1 MELEIE
7 SFAEDFDPSFKIFH
21 ELMAKKIGQILLV
34 STPYDAWI
42 MEEDCR
48 LSERIIHEYRG
59 LNLSNPPRF
68 TWVSTAE
75 EALATLSE
83 KNFDL
88 VITMLHLAD
97 GDAFMLGQKIKEKDP
112 ELPVILLTHSALPSE
127 ESSRVFMQPPG
138 IDRTFVWSGNTDI
151 LVALVKSAED
161 RMNVARDT
169 DLAGIRVILFV
180 EDSPVYIS
188 TLLPVLYRELVS
200 QTQAL
205 LQKGLN
211 EEHRLLTMR
220 ARPKILVARNYE
232 EALYLYQKYEPNVL
246 GVISDVRFPR
256 DGRLDHD
263 AGVSFLAHIK
273 KERFDIPLLL
283 TSSESSNAAKATTIP
298 AVFVDKNSPTLIAE
312 VRSFFMEQL
321 GFGDFIFR
329 KPDGSEIARASD
341 LRSFERCIQEIP
353 EDSFVHHTSRNDLSR
368 WLFARTEINL
378 ASRVRPIREEDFT
391 SVESHRQH
399 LVSIIHARRRQR
411 QKGVVVNFEADG
423 FDLDTEFFKIGK
435 GSLGGKAR
443 GLAFVSNLLQR
454 STRLHNKYEDIN
466 IFIPRTMVITTEGFD
481 AFVEKNELKGLSK
494 SDADDEQI
502 AAAFGAAHFPH
513 WIADDLKAYLTD
525 VTYPLAVRSS
535 SLLEDAQFR
544 AYAGLYR
551 TYMLPNDHPDLQ
563 IRLEQLIQA
572 IKLVYASTYFQS
584 PRAFSKR
591 VGHRTEEEKMAVII
605 QQLVGEHYGEYFYP
619 AISGVAQSYNYYPFS
634 KMKPEEG
641 ITTVAMGLG
650 KTVMEGEKALR
661 FSPKYPQILP
671 QRTSVEDILENSQRY
686 FFSLKMGGPYPEL
699 GINEDANLSKREVDE
714 VENDPPMQKLAS
726 TYFPEENRIRDTT
739 HVPGYRV
746 LTFAQILKFDL
757 FPLAALLTDVLDMGQ
772 EGMGCPVELEFSVN
786 WPADPQSK
794 AEFAFLQLR
803 PMTARAELGQV
814 EISEADVARAF
825 CHSFNALGN
834 AEKTD
839 IADILYVKPDIFEAG
854 QTPQIARE
862 IGELNA
868 ALQQE
873 KRKYLLIGP
882 GRWGSADRWLGIP
895 VSWAEISG
903 VGAMIETASD
913 ELRAEPSQGSH
924 FFHNIS
930 TLGINYVTVTDD
942 DRDFVDWEWIQSLPI
957 AHETPFVAHAVLD
970 RPFVLK
976 VDGRTSR
983 CVMFMPE
990 DSA

>member
-1 MELEIE
+1 M
-7 SFAEDFDPSFKIFH
+7 
-21 ELMAKKIGQILLV
+21 
-34 STPYDAWI
+34 
-42 MEEDCR
+42 
-48 LSERIIHEYRG
+48 
-59 LNLSNPPRF
+59 
-68 TWVSTAE
+68 
-75 EALATLSE
+75 
-83 KNFDL
+83 
-88 VITMLHLAD
+88 
-97 GDAFMLGQKIKEKDP
+97 
-112 ELPVILLTHSALPSE
+112 
-127 ESSRVFMQPPG
+127 
-138 IDRTFVWSGNTDI
+138 
-151 LVALVKSAED
+151 
-161 RMNVARDT
+161 
-169 DLAGIRVILFV
+169 

-188 TLLPVLYRELVS
+188 TVLPVLYRELVG

-205 LQKGLN
+205 LHEGLN

-220 ARPKILVARNYE
+220 ARPKILVARNFE
-232 EALYLYQKYEPNVL
+232 EAISLYQKYEPYVL

-256 DGRLDHD
+256 NGKLDHD
-263 AGVSFLAHIK
+263 AGVNFLSKIK

-283 TSSESSNAAKATTIP
+283 TSSESSNAEKAASIP
-298 AVFVDKNSPTLIAE
+298 AVFVDKNSPSLIAE

-329 KPDGSEIARASD
+329 KPDGREIARASD
-341 LRSFERCIQEIP
+341 LRSFEKVIQEIP
-353 EDSFVHHTSRNDLSR
+353 EDSFVHHTSRNDFSR
-368 WLFARTEINL
+368 WLFVRTEISL
-378 ASRVRPIREEDFT
+378 ASKVRPIREEDF
-391 SVESHRQH
+391 SNVENHRQYI
-399 LVSIIHARRRQR
+399 LSIIHARRRQR
-411 QKGVVVNFEADG
+411 QKGVVVNFEAAE
-423 FDLDTEFFKIGK
+423 FDLETEFFKIGK

-454 STRLHNKYEDIN
+454 SAGLHKKYEDLD
-466 IFIPRTMVITTEGFD
+466 IFIPRSVVITTEGFD
-481 AFVEKNELKGLSK
+481 AFVEENDLKGFSK
-494 SDADDEQI
+494 SDAGDQEI
-502 AAAFGAAHFPH
+502 ADSFCKAAFPQ
-513 WIADDLKAYLTD
+513 WIADDLKAYLARI
-525 VTYPLAVRSS
+525 TYPLAVRSS

-551 TYMLPNDHPDLQ
+551 TYMLPNDHPDPE
-563 IRLEQLIQA
+563 IRLEQLINA

-661 FSPKYPQILP
+661 FSPRYPQILP
-671 QRTSVEDILENSQRY
+671 QRTTVEDILENSQRF

-699 GINEDANLSKREVDE
+699 GINEDANLSKREVDD
-714 VENDPPMQKLAS
+714 VSDDPPMKLLAS
-726 TYFPEENRIRDTT
+726 TYFPEEHRIRDTT
-739 HVPGYRV
+739 HVPGYRI
-746 LTFAQILKFDL
+746 LTFAQVLKFNI
-757 FPLAALLTDVLDMGQ
+757 FPLSELLSDVLDMGQ

-786 WPADPQSK
+786 WPQDPQGK
-794 AEFAFLQLR
+794 PEFAFLQLR

-814 EISEADVARAF
+814 EISKEEVSRAF
-825 CHSFNALGN
+825 CYSLNALGN

-839 IADILYVKPDIFEAG
+839 IADILYVKPDLFDAG
-854 QTPQIARE
+854 RTSEIARQ

-868 ALQQE
+868 VLLQE

-903 VGAMIETASD
+903 VGAMIETFSA

-930 TLGINYVTVTDD
+930 TLGINYVTVADD
-942 DRDFVDWEWIQSLPI
+942 KQDSLDWDWISSLPV
-957 AHETPFVAHAVLD
+957 ANETAFVAHTVLD

-983 CVMFMPE
+983 CVMFMAAN
-990 DSA
+990 S